1 MPKTAGAVMR
11 KRKPPAEENVRISD
25 IIPVCLSGRRGFFIP
40 ELRGSASRTILLK
53 LLENQKKEENKA

>member
-1 MPKTAGAVMR
+1 MR